1 MPGPN
6 PQNDYGTFGGVPSE
20 KPSETGG
27 ATPYS
32 VRATGADFGA
42 QVGEA
47 KTQFGGQVEKL
58 GQVSNELAMKYQGIV
73 NETSATNAETDLI
86 SKYAAARADLMSST
100 GNEAL
105 QKQPA
110 YLKMLN
116 EQFQAS
122 RSSLPAGAQR
132 MFDATGRRLLAN
144 YTSEGVTYGVSQGK
158 QAYKDSL
165 LRNANIYADTMKDPL
180 NANPEGI
187 NNAIAAGY
195 HAHTSLLDE
204 DMPGIDADKETGNFT
219 FAATEEGRR
228 TQAVLQANLENH
240 TGTVVSTAVN
250 TVANSDAMNASK
262 LYDMYK
268 DQLNP
273 QWQATIAASLAP
285 KVKNQYINSAVT
297 SALTDLHQGYSKAL
311 VTPDSSAGVSPY
323 NLGNV
328 KTKEGAANNTAE
340 FVHPAT
346 PVDGVIVAAN
356 NLKDNYQGLTLEQ
369 IGAKWAPSK
378 ENNTSDWV
386 RNVSASSGISP
397 DTVPNLSDPA
407 TMKKILAGIATAEKK
422 PADRLAFSDDVMTQG
437 VDAALSGQ
445 KANLSQPVEQ
455 KQLPGTPEQN
465 YGKNADGT
473 MLTSADY
480 LATHREATLQKWR
493 NWAATV
499 KPGDSA
505 FENEVSS
512 RINGQINQVIS
523 DQKNIYHQDLSNV
536 MDGVLGKLTDGKPP
550 STMEELYAIPQV
562 KSVLDQL
569 PTRDKESQDF
579 YKNLP
584 DMISKYQKRNTVT
597 NSAGSYDAAIRAL
610 MPYDTDHPN
619 GIFKQSDLDK
629 MLGSTDPDSINGKDY
644 EDIKPIVGMS
654 HISTDPWKELVSHH
668 MQAISSAGGDIDGR
682 GKQRAMNFFNM
693 MVKIKTSQK
702 SDDTKSSVVTP
713 EDKNFIEQTANSL
726 MVSRAQQVANAA
738 REKRHEKPWPQ
749 KGEVVR
755 GYVSNGQDPS
765 NRENWSRVQQ

>member
-86 SKYAAARADLMSST
+86 QKYATGRADLMSST

-105 QKQPA
+105 QKQPE

-165 LRNANIYADTMKDPL
+165 LRNANIYTDTMKDPL
-180 NANPEGI
+180 NANPDGI

-195 HAHTSLLDE
+195 HAHTSILDE
-204 DMPGIDADKETGNFT
+204 DMPGISKDEETGNFT

-240 TGTVVSTAVN
+240 TGAVVSTAVN
-250 TVANSDAMNASK
+250 TVANTDAVNASN

-297 SALTDLHQGYSKAL
+297 SALSDLHQGYSKAL
-311 VTPDSSAGVSPY
+311 ITPDSSSGVSPY

-328 KTKEGAANNTAE
+328 KTKEGAANDTAE
-340 FVHPAT
+340 FIHPAT

-356 NLKDNYQGLTLEQ
+356 NLKDNYQGLTLAQ

-378 ENNTSDWV
+378 DNNNTDAWV

-397 DTVPNLSDPA
+397 ETVPNLGDPT
-407 TMKKILAGIATAEKK
+407 TMKKILSGIATAEKK
-422 PADRLAFSDDVMTQG
+422 PADRVAFSDDVMTKG

-445 KANLSQPVEQ
+445 KANLSQPSEQ
-455 KQLPGTPEQN
+455 KQLPGTPEQK

-523 DQKNIYHQDLSNV
+523 DQKNVYHQDLSNV

-550 STMEELYAIPQV
+550 ATMEELYAIPEV
-562 KSVLDQL
+562 KGVLDQL

-584 DMISKYQKRNTVT
+584 DMIAKYQKRNMVT
-597 NSAGSYDAAIRAL
+597 NGPGSYDAALRAL
-610 MPYDTDHPN
+610 MPYDTDHSN
-619 GIFKQSDLDK
+619 GIFSQSQLDK
-629 MLGSTDPDSINGKDY
+629 LLGSTNPDAINGKDY
-644 EDIKPIVGMS
+644 EDIKPLMGMS
-654 HISTDPWKELVSHH
+654 HIATVPWKALVSQH

-682 GKQRAMNFFNM
+682 GKQRAMNFFNA
-693 MVKIKTSQK
+693 MVKSKTAQQ
-702 SDDTKSSVVTP
+702 SDDTQSFVVTP
-713 EDKNFIEQTANSL
+713 EDKKLLEETANSM
-726 MVSRAQQVANAA
+726 MVPREQQIANAA
-738 REKRHEKPWPQ
+738 RAARNEKPLPQ
-749 KGEVVR
+749 KGEVVK
-755 GYVSNGQDPS
+755 GYVFNGGDPS
-765 NRENWSRVQQ
+765 KQENWSKAQ